1 MPEFKLLIGY
11 RHTSSWSLR
20 GWMMMRKTG
29 APFEEV
35 MIRYRRPEDK
45 AKLRAL
51 SPAGKV
57 PFLIHEQSDGQT
69 IRVWDSIAIGEY
81 LAELFPQK
89 QLWPADRAARAMA
102 RSVSAEMHSSFR
114 ALRDRLDMK
123 LLDRIPDVRTD
134 DGDVASDL
142 ARITALWTEAR
153 ETFGI
158 RHGGPYL
165 FGDFS
170 IADAMYAPVATRF
183 RTYGVTL
190 TSPVAEAYKHTMLA
204 DPDMMAWEAQARLDP
219 PPEPL
224 VAH

>member
-45 AKLRAL
+45 AKLRSL

-57 PFLIHEQSDGQT
+57 PFLIHERDGQT

-81 LAELFPQK
+81 LAETFPEK
-89 QLWPADRAARAMA
+89 KLWPEDRAARSMA
-102 RSVSAEMHSSFR
+102 RSISAEMHSSFR
-114 ALRDRLDMK
+114 DMRERLDMN
-123 LLDRIPDVRTD
+123 LLARVEGVRTD
-134 DGDVASDL
+134 DGQVAADV

-153 ETFGI
+153 ETFGV

-165 FGDFS
+165 FGHFT

-183 RTYGVTL
+183 RTYGVKLAT
-190 TSPVAEAYKHTMLA
+190 PVAEAYKDTMLA

-224 VAH
+224 VS